1 MLNVFPTSCTFI
13 FVVDSAVSTVT
24 VKSYDESS
32 WEVTDKSRTVGRYW
46 KLLDSRWKITR
57 FGGPLCISVYDSVT
71 HVHSSL

>member
-32 WEVTDKSRTVGRYW
+32 WELRTRVGM
-46 KLLDSRWKITR
+46 LDGTGN
-57 FGGPLCISVYDSVT
+57 FLT
-71 HVHSSL
+71 HDGK